1 MGWLYGTQNTFLSY
15 QMGSAMN
22 LDNLGLED
30 NFSFFLRLKVYVTS
44 RDGISS
50 GNLMASCGFSNPN
63 KWDNHPQKNT
73 FWPCQVIAPTS
84 HNESA
89 FLDHRNWHGSNDVP
103 WGTAEGIA
111 IACKIYGLS
120 LSTSWEYHLWY
131 DSPKSWENN
140 FAITYWYYLVLYP
153 EWCSRMGKK
162 NWDFGK
168 DGLESSLLLCFGV
181 FQRFDSNLGH
191 IHTRH
196 WVTTKL
202 LAPCYKLFSF
212 SSHSL

>member
-1 MGWLYGTQNTFLSY
+1 MGWLYGTQLSY
-15 QMGSAMN
+15 QMGPAMN

-30 NFSFFLRLKVYVTS
+30 HFSFFLCLKVYVSS

-50 GNLMASCGFSNPN
+50 GNLMASCGFSSNPN
-63 KWDNHPQKNT
+63 KWDNHPPPKKHILTMPSNR
-73 FWPCQVIAPTS
+73 P
-84 HNESA
+84 NGSA
-89 FLDHRNWHGSNDVP
+89 FLDHRNWHGSNDVL
-103 WGTAEGIA
+103 WGTTEGIT
-111 IACKIYGLS
+111 ITCKIYGLS
-120 LSTSWEYHLWY
+120 PYLLSTSWEYHLWY
-131 DSPKSWENN
+131 DSPKWWENK

-153 EWCSRMGKK
+153 EWCSRMEKK
-162 NWDFGK
+162 TWDFGK
-168 DGLESSLLLCFGV
+168 DGLESRLLLCFGV
-181 FQRFDSNLGH
+181 FQRFDCNLGH